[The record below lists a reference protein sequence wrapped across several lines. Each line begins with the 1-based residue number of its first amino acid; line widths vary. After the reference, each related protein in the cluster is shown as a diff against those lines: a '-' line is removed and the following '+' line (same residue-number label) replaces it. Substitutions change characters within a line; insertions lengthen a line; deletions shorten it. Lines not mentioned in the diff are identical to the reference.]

1 MKADMNNQKHR
12 YLYGIELTKNRFYY
26 FLILSIIDYTFSFFL
41 MTISFEVL
49 LNAIE
54 ISEISY
60 SLYYKVVILGFF
72 SLATSLVFL
81 GIGAHALKRLRLFKK
96 SLKN

>member
-1 MKADMNNQKHR
+1 MNNQKNR
-12 YLYGIELTKNRFYY
+12 YLYGIKLNRKRFYY
-26 FLILSIIDYTFSFFL
+26 FLILSVVGYTFSFFL
-41 MTISFEVL
+41 MMISFEVL
-49 LNAIE
+49 LDAIE